1 MIAVKQLVLAMVCT
15 LGAMTGAALA
25 QDASAPRAP
34 IEEAFEAAQWADL
47 SVTSQALARA
57 AARSSART
65 PELKDLIDR
74 LIVARQQY
82 DALDQ
87 AANAARGGT
96 SDAAKY
102 KARTLSE
109 AADKAFGE
117 VQSLSATLSH
127 DYPAYESLVA
137 PFPISLADT
146 QALLAP
152 DEALVMIHP
161 TADGTY
167 IFAVRNTGTIWYRSD
182 ATAQAL
188 RPDVDALR
196 FALDPGREALRGASS
211 PGHENLR
218 GASAQR
224 GSPVDASGLP
234 PEFTFSRQTAYRLY
248 GQVFAPAEPALKGA
262 KVVYVVAS
270 GPLSYLPLSVLV
282 TTPPKGNDHD
292 ARALRKTDWL
302 IKSYA
307 LATLPSVNSLK
318 FLRGTQKT
326 GATGQGFVGFGS
338 PDLSPA
344 ELADNLVPLPG
355 AQAELLAMAK
365 LFDDGPDSAKQVYTG
380 SKATEKSLRSTDLS
394 QVRIIAFATHALR
407 AGELDGLDEPA
418 LVLSEDGAVGDSNN
432 DGLLTASEA
441 ANLRLNADWVILSAC
456 NTASG
461 RKAVGVEGDEVLSG
475 LARGFLAS
483 GARSLVVSHWRVADQ
498 SAARLTSTAVGYYV
512 GGKFGRAEALR
523 AAMLDMLNDR
533 SHPADANPAN
543 WAAMVVVGE
552 AR

>member
-1 MIAVKQLVLAMVCT
+1 MIAVKRLVLAMVCT
-15 LGAMTGAALA
+15 LGAVTGTASA
-25 QDASAPRAP
+25 QDAVPLRAP
-34 IEEAFEAAQWADL
+34 IDEAFQAAQWADL

-96 SDAAKY
+96 SEAAKY

-109 AADKAFGE
+109 AADKAYGE

-127 DYPAYESLVA
+127 DYPAYDSLVA
-137 PFPISLADT
+137 PFPITLADT
-146 QALLAP
+146 QVLLAP

-167 IFAVRNTGTIWYRSD
+167 IFAVRNTGTTWYRSD
-182 ATAQAL
+182 ATAQSL

-196 FALDPGREALRGASS
+196 FALDPGREALRGTPTS
-211 PGHENLR
+211 
-218 GASAQR
+218 R

-282 TTPPKGNDHD
+282 TTPPKGSDHD
-292 ARALRKTDWL
+292 PRALRKTDWL

-318 FLRGTQKT
+318 FLRGAQKT
-326 GATGQGFVGFGS
+326 GAAGHGFLGFGS
-338 PDLSPA
+338 PDLSAA
-344 ELADNLVPLPG
+344 EVANNLVPLPG

-365 LFDDGPDSAKQVYTG
+365 LFDDGPNAAKQVYTG
-380 SKATEKSLRSTDLS
+380 AKATEKSLRNADLS

-407 AGELDGLDEPA
+407 AGELEGLDEPA
-418 LVLSEDGAVGDSNN
+418 LVLSEDGAIGDSNN

-483 GARSLVVSHWRVADQ
+483 GAHSLVVSHWRVADQ
-498 SAARLTSTAVGYYV
+498 SAARLTSTAVRYYV
-512 GGKFGRAEALR
+512 GGKYGRAEALR
-523 AAMLDMLNDR
+523 AAMLDMLGDR
-533 SHPADANPAN
+533 TNPSDANPAN